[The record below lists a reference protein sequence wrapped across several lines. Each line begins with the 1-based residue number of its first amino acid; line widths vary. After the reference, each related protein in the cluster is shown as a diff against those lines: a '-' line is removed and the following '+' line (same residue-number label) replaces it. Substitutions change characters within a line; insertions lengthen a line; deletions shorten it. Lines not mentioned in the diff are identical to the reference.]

1 MTGETKFILEQFDS
15 NEAEAQELL
24 GRFVGVSFA
33 VSDIAETYR
42 KLQWKGVEF
51 RYSPERQ
58 FWGGLMSHFLDP
70 DGNILT
76 LLQEPNDSSVQVIQW
91 PQPLEEH

>member
-1 MTGETKFILEQFDS
+1 MSD
-15 NEAEAQELL
+15 EAEALELV

-42 KLQWKGVEF
+42 KLQGKGVEF
-51 RYSPERQ
+51 THPPERQ
-58 FWGGLMSHFLDP
+58 FWGGLMIHFRDP

-76 LLQEPNDSSVQVIQW
+76 LLQEPND
-91 PQPLEEH
+91 